1 MRSYFSN
8 IHQEIKLGIKDFIV
22 IISRRLPYA
31 VYCGRLRTNVWLLI
45 DAFGPD
51 MLGGLKPSF

>member
-1 MRSYFSN
+1 MYIRKAGHQRLYRHYF
-8 IHQEIKLGIKDFIV
+8 QKT
-22 IISRRLPYA
+22 PYA
-31 VYCGRLRTNVWLLI
+31 VYSGRLRTIVWLLI